1 MPSRKYFLHM
11 SFPFLFQSKIST
23 PIEKLPINTAL
34 AVLIDRNADVEKLR
48 PLAQHGSNDQETT
61 NNYNRCMV
69 KMEKL
74 ATFLM
79 PTSSNSTFSLSRPMQ
94 RKLVNLLNTQ
104 LLEEEGRW
112 RAIKAA
118 RSLGERSVTE
128 LILQHQNPQQLSAN
142 LWAAVRARG
151 CQFLGPAMQEEVL
164 KLVLLA
170 LEDGSALSRKVL
182 VMFVVQRLEPQ
193 YPQASKTSIG
203 HVVQLLYRASCFKV
217 TKRDGDSSLMQLKE
231 EFRSYD
237 TLRREHDAQ
246 IVQIATEAGLRIA
259 PDQWSSLLYGDS
271 GHKSHMQ
278 SIIDKLQT
286 PQSFVQSV
294 QELVIALQRT
304 SDPGHLGTIRPQL
317 EMLSSID
324 MSDEKAITDWY
335 ILLEALSAT
344 CAVVSGLQS
353 FTVNYSGGGKKHS
366 IDHSDNITNSGNSL
380 PANSRYK
387 TSMCR
392 DLAIHS
398 SCPRGSKCT
407 FAHSMSEMEM
417 YRKGRPAAAQVAATS
432 KVALTSKSSSSSI
445 SNQEKQSLDYEANKP
460 QSQILPPVAQV
471 APVPREVTRK
481 PATHPG
487 QATSTPTVDM
497 TGQQQSLQQQMAAD
511 LGGNTALPVAL
522 PSYMPIMEDH
532 LQELSR
538 NMPDPAGSTSRNN
551 VPSTLATKSLPALR
565 NRKEQIKGKLEDI
578 VGRDETERLS
588 DLYQQRA
595 KGGKSAGALSM
606 AIGVSSPPGTE
617 SLTSCYS
624 IWTSRS
630 VCSLTSTASTT
641 TSNVISVN
649 RRSEERRGLVSQ
661 EPQTGQSLGY
671 TEEDDEVPF
680 TDTPQVSRFGPI
692 SRRGVSIM
700 RPSKPSQ
707 SLAPMGDEPM
717 PIAVVRHSKQ
727 LAKQVSTPPQPAVLL
742 QNGGGRTT
750 LHPVTVGANGEIGYI
765 AVQEPNEIP
774 PSHVNPMVPPAPA
787 PEQIHQA
794 VPMPAV
800 LQPLNHQQVPVLHH
814 QPPLPIMQPVQRNS
828 NVDASSVT
836 AEYARMKH
844 ELGVLQQ
851 QISDLNAQ
859 QQQHQYQ
866 MMQQQELLRASQAQQ
881 RRTPEAQ
888 LQNDLTSELQL
899 IEKTIRDR
907 EMEQQMNQCMTSDF
921 PRGLDYGS
929 YVDHGEFSHYS
940 LSSIF
945 FCTYLFNYS
954 RFYFLYYHSPSGSL
968 RLSFSSENSAKEG
981 EFFFS

>member
-1 MPSRKYFLHM
+1 
-11 SFPFLFQSKIST
+11 
-23 PIEKLPINTAL
+23 
-34 AVLIDRNADVEKLR
+34 
-48 PLAQHGSNDQETT
+48 
-61 NNYNRCMV
+61 
-69 KMEKL
+69 MEKL
-74 ATFLM
+74 AAFLI
-79 PTSSNSTFSLSRPMQ
+79 PSNGSSSATATTQLSLSRPMQ

-104 LLEEEGRW
+104 LLEEDGRW

-151 CQFLGPAMQEEVL
+151 CQFLGPAMQEEVI

-231 EFRSYD
+231 EFRTYD

-304 SDPGHLGTIRPQL
+304 SDPGHLGSLRPHL
-317 EMLSSID
+317 ETLAAID
-324 MSDEKAITDWY
+324 VGDD
-335 ILLEALSAT
+335 SAT
-344 CAVVSGLQS
+344 SDWKTLFVALGASCSVVSGLQTFIIS
-353 FTVNYSGGGKKHS
+353 YSGKKHV
-366 IDHSDNITNSGNSL
+366 IDHADVNSISNSL
-380 PANSRYK
+380 ASNSRYK

-407 FAHSMSEMEM
+407 FAHSISEMEL
-417 YRKGRPAAAQVAATS
+417 YRKGRPSAVAKT
-432 KVALTSKSSSSSI
+432 SSSANTQDTQIGNDI
-445 SNQEKQSLDYEANKP
+445 SNNSEKQNLGYEDQLVVRPP
-460 QSQILPPVAQV
+460 QQQQQPQILPPVAQV
-471 APVPREVTRK
+471 APVPREAARHQSRGLVRPVPSAQIAPNPAAIIDINRQPLPMQQLPDVSKAGGVGGFGTPAVQVT
-481 PATHPG
+481 
-487 QATSTPTVDM
+487 
-497 TGQQQSLQQQMAAD
+497 
-511 LGGNTALPVAL
+511 TALPVGF
-522 PSYMPIMEDH
+522 SYMPIMEDH
-532 LQELSR
+532 LQELNR
-538 NMPDPAGSTSRNN
+538 NIPDPAGSTSRNN
-551 VPSTLATKSLPALR
+551 VPSSLATKSLSALR
-565 NRKEQIKGKLEDI
+565 DRKEQIKGTLEDI

-588 DLYQQRA
+588 DLYQERA
-595 KGGKSAGALSM
+595 LGGKSAGALSM

-624 IWTSRS
+624 IWTARS
-630 VCSLTSTASTT
+630 VCSLASTVPT
-641 TSNVISVN
+641 LNASVN
-649 RRSEERRGLVSQ
+649 RKSEERVASTLGGHLVQ
-661 EPQTGQSLGY
+661 HGGGGG
-671 TEEDDEVPF
+671 EEDDEVPF
-680 TDTPQVSRFGPI
+680 SDTPQVSRFGPI

-707 SLAPMGDEPM
+707 TVASMGDEPI
-717 PIAVVRHSKQ
+717 PTAVVRHSKQ
-727 LAKQVSTPPQPAVLL
+727 QAKQLSPPQPAVLL

-750 LHPVTVGANGEIGYI
+750 LHPVAVGSFGEIGYI
-765 AVQEPNEIP
+765 AVQEPTPHAANPCTQMIP
-774 PSHVNPMVPPAPA
+774 TDQMQTVLPQIQTMNPGNT
-787 PEQIHQA
+787 HQA
-794 VPMPAV
+794 AV
-800 LQPLNHQQVPVLHH
+800 LQH
-814 QPPLPIMQPVQRNS
+814 QPVTVAQRPA
-828 NVDASSVT
+828 NVEASSVT

-844 ELGVLQQ
+844 ELGVLQR

-866 MMQQQELLRASQAQQ
+866 MMQQQELLLASQAQQ

-907 EMEQQMNQCMTSDF
+907 EMELQMNQCMTSDF
-921 PRGLDYGS
+921 PRGLDYGT
-929 YVDHGEFSHYS
+929 YVDHGNIYI
-940 LSSIF
+940 LI
-945 FCTYLFNYS
+945 TVLLLF
-954 RFYFLYYHSPSGSL
+954 
-968 RLSFSSENSAKEG
+968 
-981 EFFFS
+981 

>member
-1 MPSRKYFLHM
+1 
-11 SFPFLFQSKIST
+11 
-23 PIEKLPINTAL
+23 
-34 AVLIDRNADVEKLR
+34 
-48 PLAQHGSNDQETT
+48 
-61 NNYNRCMV
+61 MV

-74 ATFLM
+74 AAFLI
-79 PTSSNSTFSLSRPMQ
+79 PTNGSSAAAATQLSLSRPMQ

-104 LLEEEGRW
+104 LLEEDGRW

-151 CQFLGPAMQEEVL
+151 CQFLGPAMQEEVI

-231 EFRSYD
+231 EFRTYD

-294 QELVIALQRT
+294 QELVNALQRT
-304 SDPGHLGTIRPQL
+304 SDPGHLVLLRPQL
-317 EMLSSID
+317 ETLAAID
-324 MSDEKAITDWY
+324 VGDDSATSDWKV
-335 ILLEALSAT
+335 LFEALGAS
-344 CAVVSGLQS
+344 CSVVSGLQTFILS
-353 FTVNYSGGGKKHS
+353 YSGKKHV
-366 IDHSDNITNSGNSL
+366 IDHTEVNSISSSL
-380 PANSRYK
+380 TSNSRYK

-392 DLAIHS
+392 DLAMHS

-407 FAHSMSEMEM
+407 FAHSISEMEL
-417 YRKGRPAAAQVAATS
+417 YRKGRPSPVT
-432 KVALTSKSSSSSI
+432 KTSSSNTQDQIRNDI
-445 SNQEKQSLDYEANKP
+445 SNNAEDQLVVRPQQQQQQQ

-471 APVPREVTRK
+471 APVPREAARNPSRGLVRPVPSAQIAPS
-481 PATHPG
+481 PA
-487 QATSTPTVDM
+487 AIIDI
-497 TGQQQSLQQQMAAD
+497 TGQPLPLQQLPGGSSTGGGLGTAAVQVT
-511 LGGNTALPVAL
+511 TALPVAF
-522 PSYMPIMEDH
+522 SYMPIMDDH
-532 LQELSR
+532 LQELNR
-538 NMPDPAGSTSRNN
+538 NIPDPAGSNSRNN
-551 VPSTLATKSLPALR
+551 VPSSLATKSLSALR
-565 NRKEQIKGKLEDI
+565 NRKEQIKGTLEDI

-588 DLYQQRA
+588 DLYQERA
-595 KGGKSAGALSM
+595 SGGKSAGALNM

-624 IWTSRS
+624 YWTSRS
-630 VCSLTSTASTT
+630 VCSLASTVT
-641 TSNVISVN
+641 TLSVN
-649 RRSEERRGLVSQ
+649 RRSEERVA
-661 EPQTGQSLGY
+661 LGSHLIQQHSG
-671 TEEDDEVPF
+671 EDDDEVPF
-680 TDTPQVSRFGPI
+680 SDTPQVSRFGPI

-707 SLAPMGDEPM
+707 TVASMGDEP
-717 PIAVVRHSKQ
+717 ISTAVVRHSKQ
-727 LAKQVSTPPQPAVLL
+727 QSKQLSPPQPAVLL

-750 LHPVTVGANGEIGYI
+750 LHPVAVGSHGEIGYI
-765 AVQEPNEIP
+765 AVQEPTPHAQMIP
-774 PSHVNPMVPPAPA
+774 SDQIIPSDQLQTVLPQIQTVNPGNT
-787 PEQIHQA
+787 HQA
-794 VPMPAV
+794 V
-800 LQPLNHQQVPVLHH
+800 LQH
-814 QPPLPIMQPVQRNS
+814 QPVTVAPRPANINP
-828 NVDASSVT
+828 SSVT

-844 ELGVLQQ
+844 ELGVLQR

-866 MMQQQELLRASQAQQ
+866 MMQQQELLLASQAQQ

-888 LQNDLTSELQL
+888 LQNDLSSELQL

-907 EMEQQMNQCMTSDF
+907 EMELQMNQCMTSDF
-921 PRGLDYGS
+921 PRGLDYGT
-929 YVDHGEFSHYS
+929 YVDHGKFTYFSFVSYFKTF
-940 LSSIF
+940 LSCIGLVEKGSRTEKGGTSKDGQ
-945 FCTYLFNYS
+945 CTG
-954 RFYFLYYHSPSGSL
+954 FYQQ
-968 RLSFSSENSAKEG
+968 FS
-981 EFFFS
+981 